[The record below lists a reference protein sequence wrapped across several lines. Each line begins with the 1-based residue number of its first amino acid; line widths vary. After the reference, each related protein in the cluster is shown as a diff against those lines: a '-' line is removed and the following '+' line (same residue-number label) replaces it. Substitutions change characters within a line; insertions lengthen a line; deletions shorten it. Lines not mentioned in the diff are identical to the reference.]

1 MSVETYQIQLD
12 EAAQTVKQSMESA
25 IALGKKL
32 KLQKEESFIYLH
44 RMLMYFIERNE
55 ATKEEDD
62 FASDLHKLSIDIV
75 ELRSEINHTSNTLSA
90 LERQWEEVV
99 KPRLEGIQ

>member
-12 EAAQTVKQSMESA
+12 EAAQNLKQSMESA

-44 RMLMYFIERNE
+44 QMLMHLVERNE
-55 ATKEEDD
+55 TTKEEVD
-62 FASDLHKLSIDIV
+62 FLSSLNQLAVDV
-75 ELRSEINHTSNTLSA
+75 VQLKSEIDHTSNTLSV

-99 KPRLEGIQ
+99 KPKLESGQ